1 MQRLVVVGTSGSGK
15 TTLARRLA
23 AALAVPHIE
32 LDALHWEANWQEAPV
47 EVFRERTRAAV
58 AAAAWAADGNYSV
71 VRDIVWGRADTL
83 VWLDYALPVI
93 LWRLLIR
100 TARRVAWREEL
111 WNGNRETWAA
121 QLSRDSIILWAL
133 RTYQRRRRETP
144 TLVQQPAYRHLTVIH
159 LRSPQEAERWLAAC
173 QPLSPADGECSQ
185 RASGVEV
192 IGAELQSGERPVRR

>member
-71 VRDIVWGRADTL
+71 VRDIVWSRADTL

-121 QLSRDSIILWAL
+121 QLSLSL
-133 RTYQRRRRETP
+133 
-144 TLVQQPAYRHLTVIH
+144 IH
-159 LRSPQEAERWLAAC
+159 
-173 QPLSPADGECSQ
+173 
-185 RASGVEV
+185 
-192 IGAELQSGERPVRR
+192 I